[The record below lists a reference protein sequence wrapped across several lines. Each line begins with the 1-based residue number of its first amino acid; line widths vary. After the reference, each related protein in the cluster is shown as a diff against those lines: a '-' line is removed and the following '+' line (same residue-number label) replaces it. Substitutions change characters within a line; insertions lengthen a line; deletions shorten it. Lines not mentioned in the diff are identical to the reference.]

1 MAAMTQKERLQ
12 DRWEHNRITEPM
24 LRVYV
29 RKGLITKEDFKEI
42 TGMDY

>member
-1 MAAMTQKERLQ
+1 MVMTQKERLQ

-42 TGMDY
+42 TGNDY

>member
-1 MAAMTQKERLQ
+1 MTMTQKERLQ

-42 TGMDY
+42 TGNDY

>member
-12 DRWEHNRITEPM
+12 DRLEHNRITEPM

-29 RKGLITKEDFKEI
+29 RKGLITKDDFKEI
-42 TGMDY
+42 TGKDY

>member
-1 MAAMTQKERLQ
+1 MAMTQKERLQ

-42 TGMDY
+42 TGNDY

>member
-12 DRWEHNRITEPM
+12 DRWKHNRITEPM

>member
-42 TGMDY
+42 TGNDY

>member
-1 MAAMTQKERLQ
+1 MAIMTQKERLQ

-42 TGMDY
+42 TGNDY